1 MNTNL
6 REFLTCAIAC
16 VAVVVCGAIV
26 TAGLRAWGAGRTMSR
41 AANPATQGFTPL
53 AGDTLVVAPGV
64 QITASVDATQ
74 MLAFPNCTNSS
85 GQTLAGCVA
94 GWRICGNSGSVA
106 GQTGGAPSPP
116 YCIDL
121 YPGAN
126 SLELKLIE
134 NTAGQT
140 TEFPVGNLGLNV
152 GSVGN

>member
-16 VAVVVCGAIV
+16 AVVVVCGASV
-26 TAGLRAWGAGRTMSR
+26 TAGLRAWGAGRAM
-41 AANPATQGFTPL
+41 AAHSFAQGFVPPP
-53 AGDTLVVAPGV
+53 GDTLVVAPGV
-64 QITASVDATQ
+64 QVTASLDATQ

-106 GQTGGAPSPP
+106 GQTGGASSPP

-126 SLELKLIE
+126 SFDLKLIE

-140 TEFPVGNLGLNV
+140 TEFPVGSMGLNV
-152 GSVGN
+152 GTVGN